1 MCNTMAIRY
10 EERNGKKYAYRC
22 TSKRVPGKKN
32 PVSMKEYLGVVDPD
46 TGNLIPKK
54 ISTDTMKFTLKDGS
68 FRVKD
73 YGNVMVAKKVCDDL
87 CLLDDLSMSFAGA
100 EKPLLC
106 LAMAQALLP
115 TPYMDTDLTL
125 ESTYIRESIGVGEMD
140 FSSQR
145 MSEITRTIGE
155 ATGCMEDFFTL
166 RARRSEGSNFLYDI
180 TSKSTY
186 SEPMG
191 MAEWGKDRDGESL
204 KQMNIGLVTNDLGD
218 PIAFD
223 LFPGSIADMTTLK
236 RFVSDMK
243 ARVPGCTL
251 VMDRGFENAGNVAEM
266 MSSGIDFVMPCTV
279 ASKAVKK
286 LLTDFAPDVTGPG
299 YDRIHDG
306 HVYSVCERELGIV
319 EIGDGFSYVTDDDP
333 LFDSSV
339 HRVHAY
345 VCFDSKKRSDDEQ
358 ELKKALMA
366 KMKELEGRRFDDPA
380 KSFNREAGWLSKYLE
395 YTVDDEGLMR
405 LSYRNNAMTFFRNRA
420 GMFVMITPNMDW
432 DTVMTSYDARN
443 NVEMAFDIF
452 KSELD
457 GRRGCTGDPVR
468 ARGRLFIKFLA
479 LMIRVRMQRIVSG
492 SGIKGLTVENMLLS
506 AGTYKMIDDRGM
518 RVRTERTKRVREIFA
533 LFGVV
538 DPDQLPTTEPS
549 E

>member
-1 MCNTMAIRY
+1 MAIRY

-140 FSSQR
+140 FPSQR

-180 TSKSTY
+180 TSQSTY

-236 RFVSDMK
+236 GFVSDMK

-319 EIGDGFSYVTDDDP
+319 GVGDGFSYVTDDDP

-345 VCFDSKKRSDDEQ
+345 ACFDSKKRSDDEQ

-432 DTVMTSYDARN
+432 DTVMTSYDVRN

-452 KSELD
+452 RSELD
-457 GRRGCTGDPVR
+457 GRRGRTGDPVR

-518 RVRTERTKRVREIFA
+518 LVRTERTKRVREIFA

>member
-1 MCNTMAIRY
+1 MYNTISIRY

-22 TSKRVPGKKN
+22 TSKRMPGKKN
-32 PVSMKEYLGVVDPD
+32 PVSIKEYLGVVDPE

-54 ISTDTMKFTLKDGS
+54 VSSDSMKFSLKDGS

-87 CLLDDLSMSFAGA
+87 CLLEDLSMSFAGV

-115 TPYMDTDLTL
+115 TPYMDTNLTL
-125 ESTYIRESIGVGEMD
+125 ESTYIRESVGIGEMD

-145 MSEITRTIGE
+145 MSEITRTLGE
-155 ATGCMEDFFTL
+155 ASGCMEDLFAL
-166 RARRSEGSNFLYDI
+166 RARRSQGNGFLYDI
-180 TSKSTY
+180 TSQSTY
-186 SEPMG
+186 SDLMG
-191 MAEWGKDRDGESL
+191 MAEWGKNRDGEDL
-204 KQMNIGLVTNDLGD
+204 RQMNIGLVTNDRGD

-223 LFPGSIADMTTLK
+223 LFPGSIADMITLK
-236 RFVSDMK
+236 RFVRDMRI
-243 ARVPGCTL
+243 RVPGCTL
-251 VMDRGFENAGNVAEM
+251 IMDRGFENAGNVAEM
-266 MSSGIDFVMPCTV
+266 MSSDIDFVMPCTIS
-279 ASKAVKK
+279 SKAVKR
-286 LLTDFAPDVTGPG
+286 LLTDFAPEVTKPE
-299 YDRIHDG
+299 YDRIHNG
-306 HVYSVCERELGIV
+306 HVYSVRERILGIV
-319 EIGDGFSYVTDDDP
+319 ENKDGFSYVTDDDP
-333 LFDSSV
+333 LFDSSAYKV
-339 HRVHAY
+339 RAY

-366 KMKELEGRRFDDPA
+366 KMKELEGKRFEDPA
-380 KSFNREAGWLSKYLE
+380 RSFNKKAGWLSKYLD
-395 YTVDDEGLMR
+395 YTLDDEGLMR
-405 LSYRNNAMTFFRNRA
+405 LSYKNNAMTFFRNRA
-420 GMFVMITPNMDW
+420 GMFVMITPRMDW
-432 DTVMTSYDARN
+432 ETVMTSYDARN

-457 GRRGCTGDPVR
+457 GRRGRTGDPVR

-479 LMIRVRMQRIVSG
+479 LMIRVRMQSVVSG

-506 AGTYKMIDDRGM
+506 AGTYKIIDDRGV

-533 LFGVV
+533 LFGVD
-538 DPDQLPTTEPS
+538 DPDQLPVTEPS

>member
-1 MCNTMAIRY
+1 MCNTMGIRY

-32 PVSMKEYLGVVDPD
+32 PVSMKEYLGAVDPD

-180 TSKSTY
+180 TSQSTY

-204 KQMNIGLVTNDLGD
+204 KQMNIGLVTNDLGN

-223 LFPGSIADMTTLK
+223 LFPGLIADMTTLK
-236 RFVSDMK
+236 GFVSDMK

-251 VMDRGFENAGNVAEM
+251 VMDRGFENAGNV
-266 MSSGIDFVMPCTV
+266 
-279 ASKAVKK
+279 
-286 LLTDFAPDVTGPG
+286 
-299 YDRIHDG
+299 
-306 HVYSVCERELGIV
+306 
-319 EIGDGFSYVTDDDP
+319 
-333 LFDSSV
+333 
-339 HRVHAY
+339 
-345 VCFDSKKRSDDEQ
+345 
-358 ELKKALMA
+358 
-366 KMKELEGRRFDDPA
+366 
-380 KSFNREAGWLSKYLE
+380 
-395 YTVDDEGLMR
+395 
-405 LSYRNNAMTFFRNRA
+405 
-420 GMFVMITPNMDW
+420 
-432 DTVMTSYDARN
+432 
-443 NVEMAFDIF
+443 EMAFDIF

-457 GRRGCTGDPVR
+457 GRRGCMGDLVR

-506 AGTYKMIDDRGM
+506 AGTYKIIDDRGM

-533 LFGVV
+533 LFDVD

>member
-1 MCNTMAIRY
+1 MSIRY

-22 TSKRVPGKKN
+22 TSKRMPGKKN
-32 PVSMKEYLGVVDPD
+32 PVSIKEYLGVVDPE

-54 ISTDTMKFTLKDGS
+54 VSSDSMKFSLKDGS

-87 CLLDDLSMSFAGA
+87 CLLEDLSMSFAGV

-115 TPYMDTDLTL
+115 TPYMDTNLTL
-125 ESTYIRESIGVGEMD
+125 ESTYIRESVGIGEMD

-145 MSEITRTIGE
+145 MSEITRTLGE
-155 ATGCMEDFFTL
+155 ASGCMEDLFAL
-166 RARRSEGSNFLYDI
+166 RARRSQGNGFLYDI
-180 TSKSTY
+180 TSQSTY
-186 SEPMG
+186 SDLMG
-191 MAEWGKDRDGESL
+191 MAEWGKNRDGEDL
-204 KQMNIGLVTNDLGD
+204 RQMNIGLVTNDRGD

-223 LFPGSIADMTTLK
+223 LFPESIADMTTLK
-236 RFVSDMK
+236 RFVHDMRI
-243 ARVPGCTL
+243 RVPGCTL
-251 VMDRGFENAGNVAEM
+251 IMDRGFENAGNVAEM
-266 MSSGIDFVMPCTV
+266 MSSDIDFVMPCTIS
-279 ASKAVKK
+279 SKAVKR
-286 LLTDFAPDVTGPG
+286 LLTDFAPEVTKPE
-299 YDRIHDG
+299 YDRIHNG
-306 HVYSVCERELGIV
+306 HVYSVRERILGIV
-319 EIGDGFSYVTDDDP
+319 ENKDGFSYVTDDDP
-333 LFDSSV
+333 LFDSSAYKV
-339 HRVHAY
+339 RAY

-366 KMKELEGRRFDDPA
+366 KMKELEGKRFEDPA
-380 KSFNREAGWLSKYLE
+380 KSFNKRAGWLSKYLD
-395 YTVDDEGLMR
+395 YTLDDDGLMR
-405 LSYRNNAMTFFRNRA
+405 LSYKNNAMTFFKNRA
-420 GMFVMITPNMDW
+420 GMFVMITPRMDW
-432 DTVMTSYDARN
+432 ETVMTSYDARN

-457 GRRGCTGDPVR
+457 GRRGRTGDPVR

-479 LMIRVRMQRIVSG
+479 LMIRVRMQSVVSG

-506 AGTYKMIDDRGM
+506 AGTYKIIDDRGV

-533 LFGVV
+533 LFEVD
-538 DPDQLPTTEPS
+538 DPDQLPVTEPS

>member
-1 MCNTMAIRY
+1 MYNTMSIRY

-22 TSKRVPGKKN
+22 TSKRMPGKKN
-32 PVSMKEYLGVVDPD
+32 PVSIKEYLGVVDPE

-54 ISTDTMKFTLKDGS
+54 VSSDSMKFSLKDGS

-87 CLLDDLSMSFAGA
+87 CLLEDLSMSFAGV

-115 TPYMDTDLTL
+115 TPYMDTNLTL
-125 ESTYIRESIGVGEMD
+125 ESTYIRESVGIGEMD

-145 MSEITRTIGE
+145 MSEITRTLGE
-155 ATGCMEDFFTL
+155 ASGCMEDLFAL
-166 RARRSEGSNFLYDI
+166 RARRSQGNGFLYDI
-180 TSKSTY
+180 TSQSTY
-186 SEPMG
+186 SDLMG
-191 MAEWGKDRDGESL
+191 MAEWGKNRDGEDL
-204 KQMNIGLVTNDLGD
+204 RQMNIGLVTNDRGD

-236 RFVSDMK
+236 RFVHDMRI
-243 ARVPGCTL
+243 RVPGCTL
-251 VMDRGFENAGNVAEM
+251 IMDRGFENAGNVAEM
-266 MSSGIDFVMPCTV
+266 MSSDIDFVMPCTIS
-279 ASKAVKK
+279 SKAVKR
-286 LLTDFAPDVTGPG
+286 LLTDFAPEVTKPE
-299 YDRIHDG
+299 YDRIHNG
-306 HVYSVCERELGIV
+306 HVYSVRERTLGIV
-319 EIGDGFSYVTDDDP
+319 ENKDGFSYVTDDDP
-333 LFDSSV
+333 LFDSSAYKV
-339 HRVHAY
+339 RAY

-366 KMKELEGRRFDDPA
+366 KMKELEGKRFEDPA
-380 KSFNREAGWLSKYLE
+380 RSFNKKAGWLSKYLD
-395 YTVDDEGLMR
+395 YTLDDEGLMR
-405 LSYRNNAMTFFRNRA
+405 LSYKNNAMTFFRNRA
-420 GMFVMITPNMDW
+420 GMFVMITPRMDW
-432 DTVMTSYDARN
+432 ETVMTSYDARN

-457 GRRGCTGDPVR
+457 GRRGRTGDPVR

-479 LMIRVRMQRIVSG
+479 LMIRVRMQSVVSG

-506 AGTYKMIDDRGM
+506 AGTYKIIDDRGV

-533 LFGVV
+533 LFGVD
-538 DPDQLPTTEPS
+538 DPDQLPVTEPS